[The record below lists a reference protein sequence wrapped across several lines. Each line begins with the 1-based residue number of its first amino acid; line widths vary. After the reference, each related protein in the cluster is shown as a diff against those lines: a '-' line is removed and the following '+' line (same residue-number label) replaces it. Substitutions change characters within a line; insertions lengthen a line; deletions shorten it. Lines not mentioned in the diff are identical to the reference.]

1 MRSYFMDKNKKIEV
15 FVGQEVEGMFRIA
28 RKDMQTGKTKGV
40 CRRGFRTIKRAQDRL
55 DEIAQ
60 VLGWETAH
68 YTYE

>member
-1 MRSYFMDKNKKIEV
+1 MKSYFIRPNKKTVV
-15 FVGQEVEGMFRIA
+15 FVAQEQYGLFRIL
-28 RKDMQTGKTKGV
+28 RMNNETKRIGAL
-40 CRRGFRTIKRAQDRL
+40 CRREFRTMKRAQDRL